1 MEEISMGFLIAF
13 LIGVVITAISLLI
26 ISKIP
31 FLGIEVDDVTKALV
45 AGVVIGILNWA
56 LGWMSGSG
64 LLNVL
69 TLGLLWLVVNTI
81 VFGLSAKLVEGFR
94 LRNGIISAILG
105 AIALTFVNSV
115 LFKVLGMVLPAG
127 TIPAL

>member
-1 MEEISMGFLIAF
+1 MDFASFLLPFI
-13 LIGVVITAISLLI
+13 IGVIITAVSLLI

-31 FLGIEVDDVTKALV
+31 FLGIDVDGVGKALL
-45 AGVVIGILNWA
+45 AGVVFGILSWL
-56 LGWMSGSG
+56 LGWMAGSKI
-64 LLNVL
+64 LNVL

-81 VFGLSAKLVEGFR
+81 IFGLSAWLIEGFR

-115 LFKVLGMVLPAG
+115 LFKILG
-127 TIPAL
+127 TIFPAIAV

>member
-1 MEEISMGFLIAF
+1 MDFLIPF
-13 LIGVVITAISLLI
+13 VIGVIVTAIALLL

-31 FLGIEVDDVTKALV
+31 FLGIEIDSVSKALL
-45 AGVVIGILNWA
+45 AGVVFGILSWA
-56 LGWMSGSG
+56 FGWLGGFR
-64 LLNVL
+64 LLNIA

-81 VFGLSAKLVEGFR
+81 IFGLSAWLIEGFR

-115 LFKVLGMVLPAG
+115 LLNILGKVFSNVALPG
-127 TIPAL
+127 